1 MERHLLR
8 PPPVTPSGLSLSDR
22 ALGAYLGLAVG
33 DALGATVEFM
43 TAGEIVS
50 NYRVHR
56 EIVGGGWLRLKPG
69 QVTDD
74 TQMCL
79 ALGGAL
85 LARGGWDLRAVAE
98 AFAAWMRSRPVDI
111 GHTCRRGIRRYLLE
125 GSLSAP
131 PTTDS
136 AGNGAAMRNLPVV
149 FATLDEP
156 AALTE
161 YSLAQAHLTHHH
173 PLSDAATLALGQMTQ
188 ILLHGGGRADCR
200 GVADAL
206 VAQHPEFGFAPW
218 PGRTTGYIVDTVQ
231 TVFDVF
237 FRTTSFEDCLVA
249 VVNRGG
255 DADTTGAIAGQLAGA
270 LHGLQAIPARWLR
283 RLDPRVNVAIRIQT
297 AGLLTLAARRTS
309 CPATPVLLPT

>member
-1 MERHLLR
+1 
-8 PPPVTPSGLSLSDR
+8 VTPSGLSLSDR

-43 TAGEIVS
+43 TPGEIVAT
-50 NYRVHR
+50 YRIHR
-56 EIVGGGWLRLKPG
+56 EVVGGGWLRLRPG

-74 TQMCL
+74 TQMSL

-131 PTTDS
+131 PATDS
-136 AGNGAAMRNLPVV
+136 AGNGAAMRNLPVA
-149 FATLDEP
+149 FATLGDPE
-156 AALTE
+156 ALVE
-161 YSLAQAHLTHHH
+161 CSLAQAHVTHHH
-173 PLSDAATLALGQMTQ
+173 PLSDAATLTLGRMTQ
-188 ILLHGGGRADCR
+188 SLLRGGSIADCR
-200 GVADAL
+200 RLADAL
-206 VAQHPEFGFAPW
+206 AARHPEFGFAPW

-231 TVFDVF
+231 TVFDAF
-237 FRTTSFEDCLVA
+237 FRATSFEGCLVD

-255 DADTTGAIAGQLAGA
+255 DADTTGALAGQLAGA
-270 LHGLQAIPARWLR
+270 RYGLQAIPARWLR
-283 RLDPRVNVAIRIQT
+283 RVDARVNVAIRIQT
-297 AGLLTLAARRTS
+297 AGLLALAARRTS
-309 CPATPVLLPT
+309 CPTTPVLLPP